1 MSISSFLNKKFLK
14 SLFFPAHNRGAAL
27 PKKLVKLLKSQP
39 GYWDLP
45 ELPEIGSPLSKSGLI
60 SKSQR
65 EFSKKFNS
73 KGCFFGVNGA
83 SGLIQSAVIAM
94 ANPGETILM
103 PRNVH
108 ISVIKICAMQNI
120 IPIFFD
126 LELSSKTG
134 HYKPIT
140 KKWLEN
146 IFKKINFNKA
156 KIVGVILVSPSYQG
170 YAVDLKPLIDL
181 CHQKNLP
188 VLVDEAHGSYFL
200 FCENLNLPKSALI
213 SNADLVVHSLHKSL
227 NGLTQTAALRYKG
240 NLVNEQN
247 LIKSINLLQTTSPSS
262 LLLSSCEESI
272 KDWLNKKSLSKY
284 KKRILNAKSI
294 YKKLIQKNIPL
305 IETQDPLKIVL
316 NTSKAGIDGFTA
328 DEFFYRNGLIAELPE
343 IMTLTFC
350 LGFANQK
357 DFLNLFIKLW
367 NKLLLNSKK
376 LDTLKVLPPPFN
388 LVETPEIQIG
398 IAWRSETRSIPFS
411 QSLNK
416 ISGDIICPYPP
427 GIPLLVPGEKI
438 DIDRFNWINNQSL
451 CNKDLVNFNIRV
463 LEK

>member
-1 MSISSFLNKKFLK
+1 MSISSFLTKKFLK
-14 SLFFPAHNRGAAL
+14 SLFFPAHNRGEAL
-27 PKKLVKLLKSQP
+27 PKNLVRLLKNKP

-45 ELPEIGSPLSKSGLI
+45 ELPEMGSPLSQRGLI
-60 SKSQR
+60 AKSQK
-65 EFSKKFNS
+65 ELSEHFSS

-83 SGLIQSAVIAM
+83 SGLIQSALIAI
-94 ANPGETILM
+94 ANPGENILM

-108 ISVIKICAMQNI
+108 ISVIKTCAMQNI
-120 IPIFFD
+120 QPIFFD
-126 LELSSKTG
+126 LEFSSETG

-140 KKWLEN
+140 KIWLEN
-146 IFKKINFNKA
+146 VFKKINFNEK
-156 KIVGVILVSPSYQG
+156 KIVGVILVSPSYHG
-170 YAVDLKPLIDL
+170 YAGDLEPLIDL

-188 VLVDEAHGSYFL
+188 VLVDEAHGSYLL
-200 FCENLNLPKSALI
+200 FCENLNLPKSALL

-227 NGLTQTAALRYKG
+227 NGLTQTAALWYKG
-240 NLVNEQN
+240 NLVNEHN

-284 KKRILNAKSI
+284 QKRILEAKSI

-328 DEFFYRNGLIAELPE
+328 DKFFYRNGLIAELPE
-343 IMTLTFC
+343 MMTLTFC

-357 DFLNLFIKLW
+357 NFLNLFEKLW
-367 NKLLLNSKK
+367 KKLLVNSQKSKNLEVLQSPFK
-376 LDTLKVLPPPFN
+376 LVQA
-388 LVETPEIQIG
+388 PEIEIG
-398 IAWRSETRSIPFS
+398 IAWRSETRNIPFS

-416 ISGDIICPYPP
+416 ISGDILCPYPP
-427 GIPLLVPGEKI
+427 GIPLLVPGERI

-463 LEK
+463 L